1 MLNGALDLLRAQQ
14 RHWLVTGSAGFI
26 GSHLVETLLRAGQ
39 KVTSLDNFATGRR
52 KNIDEM
58 LSEAGPQA
66 AAKFSFIEGDITS
79 SDDLSRGFA
88 DARPDVVVHLAAL
101 AGVRPSIADPL
112 RYSEVNVTGTVRL
125 LDACWKHRVTRLVFA
140 SSSSVYGVDSAVP
153 FRESDPCGKPASPY
167 AATKRAGELCAFT
180 AHHLQS
186 LDVTCLRFFT
196 VYGPRQRPD
205 LAIHKFARLI
215 DAGKPIELFGDG
227 STSRDYTWVDD
238 IIDGVIASIDEQG
251 RGAPAFRIY
260 NLGGSRTTTLLRL
273 VELISD
279 ALGKKPIVEWK
290 PEQPGDMKRTL
301 ADLTLVG
308 TALGYAPRVP
318 IEEGIARFADWVRR
332 T

>member
-1 MLNGALDLLRAQQ
+1 MRILL
-14 RHWLVTGSAGFI
+14 TGSAGFI
-26 GSHLVETLLRAGQ
+26 GSHLAERLCARGDQVVG
-39 KVTSLDNFATGRR
+39 LDNFDAFYPRAVKERNLAGLRAR
-52 KNIDEM
+52 
-58 LSEAGPQA
+58 SE
-66 AAKFSFIEGDITS
+66 FRFIEGDITS

-238 IIDGVIASIDEQG
+238 IIDGTVAAIDEQARARVPG
-251 RGAPAFRIY
+251 YRIY
-260 NLGGSRTTTLLRL
+260 NLGGSRTTSLMRL
-273 VELISD
+273 VELISQ
-279 ALGKKPIVEWK
+279 ALGKKPVIEWR
-290 PEQPGDMKRTL
+290 PEQPGDMRRTL
-301 ADLTLVG
+301 ADLTLSG
-308 TALGYAPRVP
+308 TKLAYAPRVS
-318 IEEGIARFADWVRR
+318 IDDGIAQFVAWFKSPDRSAA
-332 T
+332 